1 MGTEEEGSGVLV
13 RGYALEQG
21 KGVAY
26 SVRGVGRQGG
36 RGKEGINGH
45 NLLQESGHG
54 AEGMPK
60 DGGQVVAVLTLLREL
75 QKNVFT
81 LWCRGMK

>member
-13 RGYALEQG
+13 RGDALEQG
-21 KGVAY
+21 KGIAY

-60 DGGQVVAVLTLLREL
+60 DGGQVVT
-75 QKNVFT
+75 VFA
-81 LWCRGMK
+81 LFRKL